1 MLNPFWPRIH
11 LKILVIIV
19 IGSFSGLSRSET
31 ESEPVPGSAAHRF
44 QSIWD
49 AATLY
54 QNPDNPVI
62 QSFSLVGRYHGQYWS
77 VDADQGKADGW
88 DNRRMIFGFQSGI
101 YRDFQVELQM
111 KINDDFS
118 PVYDELYTAFVAW
131 SPEKKDF
138 SAVLGRVDYVFIGME
153 RSTSSKK
160 ISTFERG
167 LLAGQLTPGEA
178 VGLHLRTKFDALT
191 VHTGVYSGSINEE
204 FSDFDAG
211 IAAELGFEFGLPL
224 LYDKGTLHLDIL
236 YNDGNQDNNAFKP
249 YRQVVSLWHR
259 GNKGSFGLGMD
270 LTSGSGGLDGQAD
283 VLGFT
288 LLPTYDLSNSLLI
301 GGDKLQLA
309 LRYQYVD
316 SDGENGLILQKR
328 YEQEVTTGRGDKYQ
342 AFYTG
347 LNYLLYGDRL
357 KFMAGAEFSKMED
370 SANDGGEFEGWTYLV
385 GLRLFF

>member
-1 MLNPFWPRIH
+1 MLNPFWYRNH
-11 LKILVIIV
+11 LKILLIIV
-19 IGSFSGLSRSET
+19 IGSFSGLSLSET
-31 ESEPVPGSAAHRF
+31 ETAPAPGSTAHRF

-54 QNPDNPVI
+54 QNPDNPAI
-62 QSFSLVGRYHGQYWS
+62 QSFTLVGRYHGQYWS
-77 VDADQGKADGW
+77 VDSDQGEADGW
-88 DNRRMIFGFQSGI
+88 ENRRMIFGFQSGI
-101 YRDFQVELQM
+101 YRDFLVELQM
-111 KINDDFS
+111 KINEGFS
-118 PVYDELYTAFVAW
+118 PIYDELYTAFVKW
-131 SPEKKDF
+131 SPEKKDL
-138 SAVLGRVDYVFIGME
+138 SVILGRVDYLFIGME

-167 LLAGQLTPGEA
+167 LLVGQLTPGEA

-211 IAAELGFEFGLPL
+211 ISAELGFGFGLPL
-224 LYDKGTLHLDIL
+224 LYDQGTLHLDFL

-259 GNKGSFGLGMD
+259 GNKGAFGLGMD
-270 LTSGSGGLDGQAD
+270 LTSGSGGFDGQAD

-288 LLPTYDLSNSLLI
+288 LLPTYDLSDSLLI

-328 YEQEVTTGRGDKYQ
+328 YEQEVTTGQGDKYQ
-342 AFYTG
+342 AFYAG

-357 KFMAGAEFSKMED
+357 KFMAGAEYSKMED
-370 SANDGGEFEGWTYLV
+370 SANDGGEFRGWTYLA
-385 GLRLFF
+385 GLRLYF

>member
-1 MLNPFWPRIH
+1 MLNPFCHRIQ

-19 IGSFSGLSRSET
+19 IGSFSSLSQPAT
-31 ESEPVPGSAAHRF
+31 ENEPAPGSAADRF
-44 QSIWD
+44 QSIWS

-62 QSFSLVGRYHGQYWS
+62 QSFTLVGRYHGQHWS

-88 DNRRMIFGFQSGI
+88 DNRRIIFGFQSGI
-101 YRDFQVELQM
+101 YRDFLVELQM
-111 KINDDFS
+111 KINEDFS
-118 PVYDELYTAFVAW
+118 PVSDELYTAFVGW
-131 SPEKKDF
+131 TPEETDF
-138 SAVLGRVDYVFIGME
+138 SAILGRVDYLFIGME

-160 ISTFERG
+160 IATFERG

-178 VGLHLRTKFDALT
+178 VGLHFKTEFDALT
-191 VHTGVYSGSINEE
+191 VHTGVYSGSINEV

-211 IAAELGFEFGLPL
+211 IAVELGVGYDLPL
-224 LYDKGTLHLDIL
+224 FYDQGALHLDFL

-259 GNKGSFGLGMD
+259 GNKGAFGLGMD
-270 LTSGSGGLDGQAD
+270 LTSGSGGFGGQPD

-301 GGDKLQLA
+301 GGDKLELA

-316 SDGENGLILQKR
+316 SDGENGLILSKR
-328 YEQEVTTGRGDKYQ
+328 YEQEVTTGYGDSYQ

-357 KFMAGAEFSKMED
+357 KFMAGAEYSKMED
-370 SANDGGEFEGWTYLV
+370 SANDGGEFQGWTYLA
-385 GLRLFF
+385 GLRLYF

>member
-1 MLNPFWPRIH
+1 MLNSFWDRTR
-11 LKILVIIV
+11 LKILAIII
-19 IGSFSGLSRSET
+19 IGGIPGLSWPDT
-31 ESEPVPGSAAHRF
+31 ENVSAPGSAAQRF
-44 QSIWD
+44 QSIWN
-49 AATLY
+49 AAELY
-54 QNPDNPVI
+54 RNPDNTVI
-62 QSFSLVGRYHGQYWS
+62 QSFTLVGRYHGQYWS
-77 VDADQGKADGW
+77 VDADQGEADGW
-88 DNRRMIFGFQSGI
+88 ENRRMIFGFQSGI
-101 YRDFQVELQM
+101 YNDFLVELQM

-118 PVYDELYTAFVAW
+118 PIYDELYTAFVAW

-138 SAVLGRVDYVFIGME
+138 SAILGRVDYVFIGME

-167 LLAGQLTPGEA
+167 LLVGQLTPGEA

-211 IAAELGFEFGLPL
+211 IAAELGFGYDLPL
-224 LYDKGTLHLDIL
+224 LYEQGTLHLDIL
-236 YNDGNQDNNAFKP
+236 YNDGDQNNNAFKP

-270 LTSGSGGLDGQAD
+270 LTSGSGGYDGQAD
-283 VLGFT
+283 VLGLT
-288 LLPTYDLSNSLLI
+288 LLPTYDLSDSLLI

-316 SDGENGLILQKR
+316 SDGENGLILPKR
-328 YEQEVTTGRGDKYQ
+328 YEQEVTTGYGDSYQ
-342 AFYTG
+342 AFYAG

-357 KFMAGAEFSKMED
+357 KFMAGAEYSQMDD
-370 SANDGGEFEGWTYLV
+370 SANDGGEFRGWTYLA
-385 GLRLFF
+385 GLRLYF

>member
-1 MLNPFWPRIH
+1 MLNPFWYRIH
-11 LKILVIIV
+11 LKILLIIV
-19 IGSFSGLSRSET
+19 FGSFSSLSRSET
-31 ESEPVPGSAAHRF
+31 ESVPVPGSAAHRF
-44 QSIWD
+44 QSIWS

-54 QNPDNPVI
+54 QNPNNPVI
-62 QSFSLVGRYHGQYWS
+62 QSFTLVGRYHGQYWS

-88 DNRRMIFGFQSGI
+88 DNRRIIFGFQSGI
-101 YRDFQVELQM
+101 YRDFLVELQM
-111 KINDDFS
+111 KINEDFS
-118 PVYDELYTAFVAW
+118 PIYEELYTAYVGW
-131 SPEKKDF
+131 TPEETDF
-138 SAVLGRVDYVFIGME
+138 SAILGRVDYLFIGME

-160 ISTFERG
+160 IATFERG

-178 VGLHLRTKFDALT
+178 VGLHLKTKFDALT

-211 IAAELGFEFGLPL
+211 IAVELGVGYDLPL
-224 LYDKGTLHLDIL
+224 FYDQGALHLDFL

-259 GNKGSFGLGMD
+259 GNKGAFGLGMD
-270 LTSGSGGLDGQAD
+270 LTSGSGGFDGQAD

-301 GGDKLQLA
+301 GGDKLELA

-316 SDGENGLILQKR
+316 SDGENGLILPKR
-328 YEQEVTTGRGDKYQ
+328 YEQEVTTGYGDSYQ

-357 KFMAGAEFSKMED
+357 KFMAGAEYAKMED
-370 SANDGGEFEGWTYLV
+370 SANDGGEFQGWTWLA
-385 GLRLFF
+385 GLRLYF